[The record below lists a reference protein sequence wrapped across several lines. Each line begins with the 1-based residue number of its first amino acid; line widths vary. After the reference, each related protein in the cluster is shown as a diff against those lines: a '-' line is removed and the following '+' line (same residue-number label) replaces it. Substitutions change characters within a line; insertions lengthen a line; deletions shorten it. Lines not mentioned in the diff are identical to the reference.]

1 MGNIMRH
8 PDFCCESL
16 RGCHQHIT
24 TRGEEITEEDVLS
37 GLDMLSWRG
46 LQYTQV
52 AMLKEIAYDCLN
64 LWRRLR
70 TGGLHLIITR
80 LRIVSIIKTA
90 REARRE

>member
-1 MGNIMRH
+1 MGNITRH
-8 PDFCCESL
+8 PDFCCELL

-24 TRGEEITEEDVLS
+24 TRGEEITEDVLS
-37 GLDMLSWRG
+37 GLDMLSWKG

-52 AMLKEIAYDCLN
+52 EMLKEIAYNCLN
-64 LWRRLR
+64 LRRRLR

-80 LRIVSIIKTA
+80 LRIVVIIKTA